1 MATNPR
7 NFYTFRTNGNKTM
20 AIKPDGCCLMLTI
33 LGGASWGG
41 LGVNILLFGASKE
54 AKIILMHGGEST

>member
-1 MATNPR
+1 MATDPR

-33 LGGASWGG
+33 LGGGFLGRPGG
-41 LGVNILLFGASKE
+41 KYSPIWC
-54 AKIILMHGGEST
+54 I